1 MGLTKMTIG
10 KFEVQVNPETINY
23 DRSINY
29 NKDDVTGANRASA
42 KFKNY
47 GDEKI
52 SFDLTFDGTGVIPPK
67 NFDPAKSAETY
78 AKGTIGS
85 SEAPD
90 DIIKYLEEF
99 EKIIFNF
106 NGKEHGPNK
115 VEIKWGS
122 LHIKNCYIA
131 DYKIAFKLFSP
142 DGKPIRAVVN
152 LAFQCIMGQIQRAKE
167 ANKSS
172 PDLTHVKTIRM
183 GDELF
188 LMCQEVYKSPKY
200 YLQVAEKNNIL
211 NFRKLKQGDKLLF
224 PPLKS

>member
-1 MGLTKMTIG
+1 MALTKMTIG
-10 KFEVQVNPETINY
+10 EFEVQVNPETINY

-47 GDEKI
+47 GDEKV

-67 NFDPAKSAETY
+67 NFNPTKSAETY
-78 AKGTIGS
+78 AKGMVGL

-90 DIIKYLEEF
+90 DIIEYLEEF
-99 EKIIFNF
+99 EKIIFDF

-122 LHIKNCYIA
+122 LHIKNCYVA
-131 DYKIAFKLFSP
+131 GYNIAFKLFSP
-142 DGKPIRAVVN
+142 DGKPIRAVVS
-152 LAFQCIMGQIQRAKE
+152 LSFQCMMDQIQRAKE